1 MDCGLAALEWLKK
14 IPIDFQWE
22 KSCDH
27 SSAFTF
33 DWNFF
38 VLAENE
44 DMHTSFDELE
54 FQPYLRTDYQLP
66 ALEGLKNQYIML
78 LTL

>member
-1 MDCGLAALEWLKK
+1 MLPNPTMHCGLAALEQLKK

-27 SSAFTF
+27 SIAFTF

-38 VLAENE
+38 ILAGNK
-44 DMHTSFDELE
+44 DMHTSFDEFE
-54 FQPYLRTDYQLP
+54 F
-66 ALEGLKNQYIML
+66 
-78 LTL
+78 